1 MNTIKKDIITYTI
14 DRARNAGF
22 YISIEKGE
30 VIVKAPW
37 YVTNK
42 SIQEIVEEKKKW
54 ITEKLRQ
61 YEDQNI
67 SQRNYIKN
75 KKAQIFG
82 TDYNVIIKYENEKY
96 PKLDIEENKI
106 KITLP
111 NKYKK
116 SDNQD
121 IINILLE
128 KMYNKIAEEEIANQ
142 MEKNR
147 IKLGFAPEDYEIKR
161 MKKEFAKCTEDKKI
175 IVNPDIVT
183 LSKEKIEVILLH
195 EFCHIKYKTHG
206 KGFYNLMRRCMPDYK
221 KYEAMF

>member
-14 DRARNAGF
+14 DRAKSAGF
-22 YISIEKGE
+22 YIAIEKGE

-37 YVTNK
+37 YVSNK

-67 SQRNYIKN
+67 AQRNYIKN
-75 KKAQIFG
+75 KKAKIFG
-82 TDYNVIIKYENEKY
+82 EDYNVVIKYENEKY
-96 PKLDIEENKI
+96 PKLDIEKNKI

-116 SDNQD
+116 NDNQD
-121 IINILLE
+121 IVNILLE

-195 EFCHIKYKTHG
+195 EFCHIKYKTHS
-206 KGFYNLMRRCMPDYK
+206 KGFYDLMKQCMPDYK
-221 KYEAMF
+221 NMK